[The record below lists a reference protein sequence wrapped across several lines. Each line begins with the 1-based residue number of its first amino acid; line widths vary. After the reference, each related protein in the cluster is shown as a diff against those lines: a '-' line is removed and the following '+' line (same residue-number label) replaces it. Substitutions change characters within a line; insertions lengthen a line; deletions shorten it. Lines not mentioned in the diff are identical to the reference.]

1 MRAGGSELSSGGA
14 SCGETVKTRDPDAT
28 SRDPSIEAR
37 KPRKYIAANMP
48 TVCPSCGHST
58 RMDNGRHIDQV
69 RRRILEY
76 RTCSKC
82 RARLLAARPMT
93 AREAETL
100 CVRAEAIA
108 EYEAVE
114 VRHDD
119 SLQG

>member
-1 MRAGGSELSSGGA
+1 MQ
-14 SCGETVKTRDPDAT
+14 TRDPQVT
-28 SRDPSIEAR
+28 NRDPIIEAR
-37 KPRKYIAANMP
+37 KPRRYIAANMP

-82 RARLLAARPMT
+82 MARLLAARPMT
-93 AREAETL
+93 AREVETL
-100 CVRAEAIA
+100 CVRVEALA
-108 EYEAVE
+108 EYEAEE

-119 SLQG
+119 AVKG